1 MTGYPLNDNLS
12 LPYFLVPLI
21 APIIGAGIGGWIYK
35 RIIVVALDRTAAAED
50 KA

>member
-21 APIIGAGIGGWIYK
+21 APIIGAWIYK
-35 RIIVVALDRTAAAED
+35 RIIVVALDRNAAAED